1 MIKQRWRSRGRRK
14 RREIDEGSEARDLER
29 KSGILERERERSQ
42 RPRMKKK
49 TDE

>member
-29 KSGILERERERSQ
+29 KSGILEREREREKS
-42 RPRMKKK
+42 K
-49 TDE
+49 TENEKEDR